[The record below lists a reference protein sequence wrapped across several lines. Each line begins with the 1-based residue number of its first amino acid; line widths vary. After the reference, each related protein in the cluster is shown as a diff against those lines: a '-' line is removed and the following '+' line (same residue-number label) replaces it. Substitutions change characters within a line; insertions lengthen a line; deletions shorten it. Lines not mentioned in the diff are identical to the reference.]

1 MIWLTEKKVIYHV
14 FDLGFES
21 VEIPVRV
28 KFEVEVKEGAL
39 VPDSISKTILYN
51 RQALKKHYP
60 TLDPARLQESIE
72 KHVDREIFNY
82 LKANGLIR
90 EED

>member
-1 MIWLTEKKVIYHV
+1 MVWLIEKKVIYHV
-14 FDLGFES
+14 FNLGFES

-28 KFEVEVKEGAL
+28 KFEFEVKEGAF

-51 RQALKKHYP
+51 RPALEKHYP
-60 TLDPARLQESIE
+60 TLDPARLQGSIE
-72 KHVDREIFNY
+72 KHVDMEILDY
-82 LKANGLIR
+82 LRASGLIR

>member
-28 KFEVEVKEGAL
+28 KFEFEVKEGAL
-39 VPDSISKTILYN
+39 VPDSISRTILYN
-51 RQALKKHYP
+51 HPALEKHYP
-60 TLDPARLQESIE
+60 SLDPARLRESIE
-72 KHVDREIFNY
+72 KHVDREILHY
-82 LKANGLIR
+82 LRASGLIR
-90 EED
+90 EKD

>member
-28 KFEVEVKEGAL
+28 KFEVEVKSQRGCIG
-39 VPDSISKTILYN
+39 S
-51 RQALKKHYP
+51 
-60 TLDPARLQESIE
+60 
-72 KHVDREIFNY
+72 
-82 LKANGLIR
+82 
-90 EED
+90 

>member
-1 MIWLTEKKVIYHV
+1 MVWLTEKKVIYHV

-21 VEIPVRV
+21 VEIPIRV
-28 KFEVEVKEGAL
+28 KFEFEVKEGAL

-51 RQALKKHYP
+51 RPALEKHYP

-72 KHVDREIFNY
+72 KHVDSEIFNY

-90 EED
+90 EE

>member
-51 RQALKKHYP
+51 SQALKKHYP
-60 TLDPARLQESIE
+60 VLDPARLQESIE